1 MICMISGKMVAAE
14 EIISEQS
21 MQPFDSDD
29 ASEELKY
36 GPGIVSKLRCRY
48 LSLALRQS
56 TNKQR
61 PSINNLRRTTSLNN
75 LLDEELEEEND
86 LEDAKELI
94 HQENR
99 KNLKH
104 SVSQQN
110 GKNDNHV
117 ESYRNSR
124 SNEKQENR
132 PKSRGDSLKRARS
145 VEAILR
151 YDSKAWERDVQIER
165 KEHFENHEVS
175 SFIDKFNNLY

>member
-1 MICMISGKMVAAE
+1 MAAE
-14 EIISEQS
+14 EIICEQS

-75 LLDEELEEEND
+75 LLDEELEEENE

-94 HQENR
+94 HQENQ
-99 KNLKH
+99 KNLQN
-104 SVSQQN
+104 SVSYSN
-110 GKNDNHV
+110 GKNGNEHV

-124 SNEKQENR
+124 SNEKQESR

-151 YDSKAWERDVQIER
+151 YDNRAWERDVQKER
-165 KEHFENHEVS
+165 KEHFENHAVS
-175 SFIDKFNNLY
+175 ISFNF